1 MSVLVIVGAHRE
13 SQVIIKLGLDR
24 SPVFLYSLMQDKY
37 SYLALEN
44 TMRMGLVITTWARL
58 FSRHKTRQN

>member
-24 SPVFLYSLMQDKY
+24 SPVFLYSLMQDNY
-37 SYLALEN
+37 TYLALEN
-44 TMRMGLVITTWARL
+44 TMRMGLVTTWARL
-58 FSRHKTRQN
+58 FSRHKTRQY